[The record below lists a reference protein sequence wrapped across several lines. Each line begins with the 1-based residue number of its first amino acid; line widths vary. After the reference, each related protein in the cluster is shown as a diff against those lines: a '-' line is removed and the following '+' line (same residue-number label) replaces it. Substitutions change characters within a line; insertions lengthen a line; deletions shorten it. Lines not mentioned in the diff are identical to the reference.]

1 MNPPVRDL
9 PEKGRLSR
17 PPLYLFPANLEMENY
32 AGCKL
37 RFISPLQDY
46 FSLNW
51 RWYFP
56 GG

>member
-1 MNPPVRDL
+1 VRDL

-17 PPLYLFPANLEMENY
+17 PPLYLFPANIEMENY

-37 RFISPLQDY
+37 RFISSLQDY
-46 FSLNW
+46 FSLNL